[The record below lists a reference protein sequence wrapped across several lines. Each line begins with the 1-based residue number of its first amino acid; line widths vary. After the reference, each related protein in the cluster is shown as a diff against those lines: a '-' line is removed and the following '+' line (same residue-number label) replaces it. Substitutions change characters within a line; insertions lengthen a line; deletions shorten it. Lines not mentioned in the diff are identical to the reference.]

1 MTGNQHEV
9 IWLEEDIFGLSV
21 FVSRHIQFLEDGD
34 EKGVRY
40 LIKNRAFILG
50 GKNSVFDQSFINL
63 LFYIFS

>member
-1 MTGNQHEV
+1 MTGYQHEV

-21 FVSRHIQFLEDGD
+21 FVSMTYSIFREWS

-50 GKNSVFDQSFINL
+50 GKNPVFDMI
-63 LFYIFS
+63 